1 MADDKA
7 SQNLYTR
14 NEKVKPVF
22 IEQEMKAS
30 YLSYAMSVI
39 VGRALPDVRDGLK
52 PVHRRI
58 LYAMQELGLD
68 HSRSYKKCARIVGEV
83 LGKYHP
89 HGDTAVYDTLV
100 RMVQDFSL
108 RYPLVDGQ
116 GNFGSVDGD
125 SAAAMRYCVTG
136 DTLVVTDRGLV
147 PIGELSQTKS
157 EDIRVPVLS
166 QDGKTHLASKW
177 FDSGE
182 HPTLKITT
190 ERGFSIQ
197 GSYNHPILT
206 WTVNENTGLPEFR
219 WKLLEQLGLGDVA
232 VIDRTADKLW
242 PGAPVSVVSDWPSD
256 LPPRAQN
263 KVLPGSL
270 DEDLAFILGALV
282 AEGTVKEREIEFC
295 NSDQEWIKQLDER
308 WQRVFPDC
316 RLHAFTR
323 KPRSYGKKIYYTR
336 EIHSRH
342 VILFLKNIGLVPAK
356 SRQKTIP
363 RRILQS
369 PKPVVAAFLRAYFE
383 GDGSISSS
391 GEKMGELSCVSMSET
406 LIRQIQTLLLRFG
419 IASTKRFDRWKGA
432 YKLYLRGLENYRIF
446 AKEIGFVS
454 KIKNQKLDGAI
465 SLYQKEYSA
474 TDFVPFIADFARSH
488 MDLDGP
494 WKGGKE
500 FLAKHNFDRY
510 SNLEKHS
517 TQVVEAL
524 DDTSQPQMMAL
535 FARLLKNHYFFDP
548 VAGIERS
555 GVARVYS
562 VRVDSACHSFVAN
575 GFVNH
580 NTEAKLAAITSEML
594 ADIEKNTVNFAP
606 NFDETLEEPTL
617 LPATLP
623 NLLCNG
629 SSGIAVG
636 MATNIPPH
644 NLNEVADAIIATI
657 DAPEI
662 QTKELMKFIKGP
674 DFPTGATI
682 CGAEGIRSAYDTG
695 RGLLKIRAKA
705 GIEQL
710 KNGKQAIVVSEIP
723 YQVNKANLI
732 ESIAD
737 LVNDKKIEGISD
749 VRDESDKEGMR
760 LVIDLKRDANA
771 QVVLNQLYKHTQMQ
785 TTFGIILLALVDGSP
800 RVLKLKEII
809 NEYIRHR
816 KEIIVRRTQFDLA
829 KARDRAH
836 IVEGLIKAVDI
847 LDKIIKTIRKSKNPA
862 EAKVALV
869 EEFEFSERQ
878 AQAILEMQ
886 LQKLT
891 GLEIHKLEEEFK
903 ELLKRIEYLES
914 VLKSEKKVL
923 EIIKEELGRLKEKYG
938 DERRTEIAKSVDTE
952 LEIEDLIAEEDVVVT
967 ISHQG
972 YVKRLPVSTYRKQK
986 RGGVGVGS
994 GVVEEDFIEH
1004 LFIASTHDHLL
1015 LFTSKG
1021 KAFMIKVHE
1030 IPQASRISKGK
1041 FIANIVSLSQGEK
1054 ITSYIPTREFKEG
1067 EYLVMATQMGQIK
1080 KCEMTDFENTR
1091 RGGIIAI
1098 GLDPKDELIGARKT
1112 DGKQEIFLATRKGKA
1127 IRFPETL
1134 VRSMGRAAGG
1144 VRGVNLEAKDCVI
1157 GMEVVEKNATL
1168 LSVTEKGFGK
1178 RSEIGEYRVTS
1189 RGGKGVTNIKVTDK
1203 NGEVVGLLCVGE
1215 KDDIM
1220 IMTKEGMVV
1229 RCSAKD
1235 IRETGRVAQGVR
1247 LINLKKAND
1256 KVTTV
1261 AKVEPEEEEESS
1273 PTLVEKPAK

>member
-1 MADDKA
+1 MAEKTP
-7 SQNLYTR
+7 QNLYTR

-125 SAAAMRYCVTG
+125 SAAAMRY
-136 DTLVVTDRGLV
+136 
-147 PIGELSQTKS
+147 
-157 EDIRVPVLS
+157 
-166 QDGKTHLASKW
+166 
-177 FDSGE
+177 
-182 HPTLKITT
+182 
-190 ERGFSIQ
+190 
-197 GSYNHPILT
+197 
-206 WTVNENTGLPEFR
+206 
-219 WKLLEQLGLGDVA
+219 
-232 VIDRTADKLW
+232 
-242 PGAPVSVVSDWPSD
+242 
-256 LPPRAQN
+256 
-263 KVLPGSL
+263 
-270 DEDLAFILGALV
+270 
-282 AEGTVKEREIEFC
+282 
-295 NSDQEWIKQLDER
+295 
-308 WQRVFPDC
+308 
-316 RLHAFTR
+316 
-323 KPRSYGKKIYYTR
+323 
-336 EIHSRH
+336 
-342 VILFLKNIGLVPAK
+342 
-356 SRQKTIP
+356 
-363 RRILQS
+363 
-369 PKPVVAAFLRAYFE
+369 
-383 GDGSISSS
+383 
-391 GEKMGELSCVSMSET
+391 
-406 LIRQIQTLLLRFG
+406 
-419 IASTKRFDRWKGA
+419 
-432 YKLYLRGLENYRIF
+432 
-446 AKEIGFVS
+446 
-454 KIKNQKLDGAI
+454 
-465 SLYQKEYSA
+465 
-474 TDFVPFIADFARSH
+474 
-488 MDLDGP
+488 
-494 WKGGKE
+494 
-500 FLAKHNFDRY
+500 
-510 SNLEKHS
+510 
-517 TQVVEAL
+517 
-524 DDTSQPQMMAL
+524 
-535 FARLLKNHYFFDP
+535 
-548 VAGIERS
+548 
-555 GVARVYS
+555 
-562 VRVDSACHSFVAN
+562 
-575 GFVNH
+575 
-580 NTEAKLAAITSEML
+580 TEAKLAAITSEVL
-594 ADIEKNTVNFAP
+594 SDIEKNTVNFAP

-644 NLNEVADAIIATI
+644 NLNEVADAIIAAI
-657 DAPEI
+657 DTPDI
-662 QTKELMKFIKGP
+662 QTKDLMKYIKGP

-682 CGAEGIRSAYDTG
+682 CGAEGIKSAYETG

-705 GIEQL
+705 GVEQL

-723 YQVNKANLI
+723 YQVNKSNLI
-732 ESIAD
+732 ENIAD

-749 VRDESDKEGMR
+749 VRDESDKDGMR

-771 QVVLNQLYKHTQMQ
+771 QVILNQLYKHTQMQ
-785 TTFGIILLALVDGSP
+785 ETFGIILLALVDGSP

-809 NEYIRHR
+809 SEYIRHR
-816 KEIIVRRTQFDLA
+816 KEIIVRRTQFDLTKA
-829 KARDRAH
+829 KDRAH
-836 IVEGLIKAVDI
+836 IVEGLMKAVDI
-847 LDKIIKTIRKSKNPA
+847 LDKIIKTIRKSKTPA

-869 EEFEFSERQ
+869 EEYEFSERQ

-891 GLEIHKLEEEFK
+891 GLEIHKLQEEFK

-914 VLKSEKKVL
+914 ILKSDKKVL
-923 EIIKEELGRLKEKYG
+923 DIIKEELGKLKEKYG
-938 DERRTEIAKSVDTE
+938 DERRTDIAKSIDTE

-972 YVKRLPVSTYRKQK
+972 YVKRLPVGTYRKQK

-994 GVVEEDFIEH
+994 GVVEEDFVEH
-1004 LFIASTHDHLL
+1004 LFIASTHDNLL

-1030 IPQASRISKGK
+1030 IPQASRIAKGK
-1041 FIANIVSLSQGEK
+1041 FIANFVSLAQGEK
-1054 ITSYIPTREFKEG
+1054 VTSYIPVGKFEEG
-1067 EYLVMATQMGQIK
+1067 KYLVMATRMGQIK
-1080 KCEMTDFENTR
+1080 KCDLTDFENTR

-1098 GLDPKDELIGARKT
+1098 GLDPKDELIEAELT
-1112 DGKQEIFLATRKGKA
+1112 DGEQEIFIATRKGKA

-1144 VRGVNLEAKDCVI
+1144 VRGVNLESKDYVV
-1157 GMEVVEKNATL
+1157 GVEVVSKNATL
-1168 LSVTEKGFGK
+1168 LSITEKGFGK
-1178 RSEIGEYRVTS
+1178 RSEVGEYRVTS

-1203 NGEVVGLLCVGE
+1203 NGEVVGLKCVTD
-1215 KDDIM
+1215 KDDVM

-1229 RCSAKD
+1229 RCSVKD

-1247 LINLKKAND
+1247 LINMKKAND

-1261 AKVEPEEEEESS
+1261 AKVEPEEEEAPDLLSQTAA
-1273 PTLVEKPAK
+1273 PEKKSDKPEK